1 MGATNSPITLSLS
14 PSLKYSTYPLKNSYK
29 YTEAKTNTYRTR
41 TEHVPNTYRTR
52 KNIKTMNQ
60 INQIEALLN
69 AVLKIEDIRIN
80 AISIDD
86 DMLIIDL
93 NYYSEIALAKLYNS
107 AAGGYL
113 TINPEKS
120 IGLLSFALTPQE
132 KTQTTPHTA
141 PFAYPE

>member
-1 MGATNSPITLSLS
+1 M
-14 PSLKYSTYPLKNSYK
+14 
-29 YTEAKTNTYRTR
+29 
-41 TEHVPNTYRTR
+41 
-52 KNIKTMNQ
+52 
-60 INQIEALLN
+60 NQIEALLN

-93 NYYSEIALAKLYNS
+93 NYYSESALAKLYNR

-132 KTQTTPHTA
+132 KTQTTPHTT

>member
-41 TEHVPNTYRTR
+41 TEHVPNTHRTR

-80 AISIDD
+80 AITIDD
-86 DMLIIDL
+86 DMLIINL
-93 NYYSEIALAKLYNS
+93 NYYSESALAKLYNR

-120 IGLLSFALTPQE
+120 TGLLSFALTPQE